1 MEEAIMNNDVGEPL
15 TDEKGEVLL
24 ELARQTLEERLG
36 LSSNVSTGTEK
47 QLNDAAFEAN
57 RGTFITLKINNQ
69 LRGCI
74 GNLSPDRPLAEGV
87 RENALNAAFNDPR
100 FPPLTREELE
110 SVQIEISL
118 LTEPVKLE
126 YKDADDLLAK
136 LKPGV
141 DGVII
146 QKGPHSS
153 TFLPQVWEQLPDKKA
168 FLGNLCLKAGLP
180 ADEWQKGDLLVY
192 IYHVQ
197 YFEET
202 QHLRVNQP

>member
-1 MEEAIMNNDVGEPL
+1 MINHSAGETL
-15 TDEKGEVLL
+15 SDEKGEVLL
-24 ELARQTLEERLG
+24 ELARRTLEERLG
-36 LSSNVSTGTEK
+36 LSRGAPTGTDGTEK
-47 QLNDAAFEAN
+47 QLKDETFDKN
-57 RGTFITLKINNQ
+57 RGTFVTLKINNQ

-74 GNLSPDRPLAEGV
+74 GNLSPDRPLAESV
-87 RENALNAAFNDPR
+87 RENTLNAAFNDPR

-118 LTEPVKLE
+118 LTDPVKLE
-126 YKDADDLLAK
+126 YNDADDLLAK

-168 FLGNLCLKAGLP
+168 FLGNLCLKAGLS

-197 YFEET
+197 YFEE
-202 QHLRVNQP
+202 NQSHKGE

>member
-1 MEEAIMNNDVGEPL
+1 MINHSAGETL
-15 TDEKGEVLL
+15 SDEKGEVLL
-24 ELARQTLEERLG
+24 ELARRTLEERLG
-36 LSSNVSTGTEK
+36 LSRGAPTGTDGTEK
-47 QLNDAAFEAN
+47 QLKDETFDKN
-57 RGTFITLKINNQ
+57 RGTFVTLKINNQ

-87 RENALNAAFNDPR
+87 RENTLNAAFNDPR

-118 LTEPVKLE
+118 LTDPVKLE
-126 YKDADDLLAK
+126 YNDADDLLAK

-180 ADEWQKGDLLVY
+180 ADEWKKGDLIVH

-197 YFEET
+197 YFEE
-202 QHLRVNQP
+202 NP